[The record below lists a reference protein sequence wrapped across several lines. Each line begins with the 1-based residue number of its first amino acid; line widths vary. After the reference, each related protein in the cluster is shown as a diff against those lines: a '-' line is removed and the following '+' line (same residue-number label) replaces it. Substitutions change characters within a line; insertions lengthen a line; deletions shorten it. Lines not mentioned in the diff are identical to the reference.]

1 MGTFRLTDDV
11 MALARNITTEHQV
24 ATFTNTTGRTL
35 NVLPAISLLGI
46 KEHAQTITTRVY
58 INDGTNDLGC
68 FRYTTSTAGKAE
80 AELGLNNFTPATSS
94 AASRNAI
101 PLRAGLTM
109 RITLASADAG
119 DTSVGVITR
128 FLDGDAQAVSVETIG
143 PKTSKNIVSGAFEYQ
158 SESADDRLV
167 VVSVYL
173 NGLANGAAN
182 LDMLIS
188 LVDNAGT
195 YTYDSPRTY
204 RTIKDPTTAT
214 RAVLDRCGISSNQ
227 RLTPIFVRGDQK
239 LFILILSSNAG
250 DTTAGYTVYIESLET
265 PRSGS
270 GAPFIFIDDDQ

>member
-11 MALARNITTEHQV
+11 TALAQNITSEHQV

-35 NVLPAISLLGI
+35 NVLPAISLSGI
-46 KEHAQTITTRVY
+46 QEHAQTITTRVY

-68 FRYTTSTAGKAE
+68 FRYTTSTVGKSE
-80 AELGLNNFTPATSS
+80 TELGLNNFTPATSS

-101 PLRAGLTM
+101 PLRSGLTM

-128 FLDGDAQAVSVETIG
+128 FLDGDAVSVGVETIG
-143 PKTSKNIVSGAFEYQ
+143 PKTSKNIAAGAFEYQ

-167 VVSVYL
+167 VVSLYL

-182 LDMLIS
+182 LDMFIS
-188 LVDNAGT
+188 LVDNTGT
-195 YTYDSPRTY
+195 YTYDAPRTY

>member
-11 MALARNITTEHQV
+11 TALAQDITSEHQV

-35 NVLPAISLLGI
+35 NVLPAISLSGI
-46 KEHAQTITTRVY
+46 QENGQTITTRVY

-68 FRYTTSTAGKAE
+68 FRYTTVTAGNSE
-80 AELGLNNFTPATSS
+80 TELGLNSFTPATSS
-94 AASRNAI
+94 SASRDAI
-101 PLRAGLTM
+101 PLRDGLTM

-143 PKTSKNIVSGAFEYQ
+143 PKTNQNIATGTTEYQ

-167 VVSVYL
+167 VVSAYL
-173 NGLANGAAN
+173 NGLSNGAAN
-182 LDMLIS
+182 LDIRITP
-188 LVDNAGT
+188 VDNAET
-195 YTYDSPRTY
+195 YEFAAERTY

>member
-68 FRYTTSTAGKAE
+68 FRYTTATAGKAE

-128 FLDGDAQAVSVETIG
+128 FLDGDAVSVGVETIG
-143 PKTSKNIVSGAFEYQ
+143 PKTSKNIAAGAFEYQ

-188 LVDNAGT
+188 LVDNTGT
-195 YTYDSPRTY
+195 YTYDTPRTY

>member
-11 MALARNITTEHQV
+11 TALAQDITSEKEV

-35 NVLPAISLLGI
+35 NVLPAISLSGI
-46 KEHAQTITTRVY
+46 QENSQTITTRVY

-68 FRYTTSTAGKAE
+68 FRYTTGTAGNSE
-80 AELGLNNFTPATSS
+80 AELGLNNFLPATSS
-94 AASRNAI
+94 SASRNAI
-101 PLRAGLTM
+101 PLRDGLTM

-143 PKTSKNIVSGAFEYQ
+143 PKTSQNIATGTTEYQ

-167 VVSVYL
+167 VVSAYL
-173 NGLANGAAN
+173 NGLSNGAAN
-182 LDMLIS
+182 LDIRITP
-188 LVDNAGT
+188 VDNAET
-195 YTYDSPRTY
+195 YEFDIERAY

-214 RAVLDRCGISSNQ
+214 RAVLDRCGISSNF

-239 LFILILSSNAG
+239 LRIGLKSSNAS
-250 DTTAGYTVYIESLET
+250 DTAAGYTVYIESLET